1 MKELLFSFL
10 ITKYFGQN
18 ETLFYLPKKVEIIVE
33 IPCGIINIFG
43 KYPLL
48 SMFKNKTEIKIENLP
63 HLIINRNI
71 DSNIQIV
78 CNYLKLLNAG
88 QLSEKDLIIQDISM
102 SAKDIKE
109 TFDSSCFENE
119 TTIEAKSF
127 SAEECESLIK
137 NLFKNDFGIQF
148 PSYYLI
154 NSFINVFAGQLK
166 KFSMNFN
173 LTAANLI
180 QIGIALKNPNL
191 KKLREIIIKSFIK
204 NSIHFTKS
212 AYDAIIN
219 DQLKVYKGFNNGIYD
234 ENEIL
239 EDAIKALEKR
249 EDIISIGK
257 IDPPLLFFHERESQ
271 EFSIITNENPNSK
284 EYNMFLELSK
294 SFLLFQK
301 IVFNGYGNDY
311 HIKIPEQL
319 KHYTKFTHNQF
330 LEEIKQ
336 ILSVTNPV
344 YTEEKIEYK
353 NDNLLNILKSIEEI
367 VGDYVFT
374 ADNFLKMILILIR
387 IRENV
392 PIIMMGETGCGK
404 AAIIRKLDELLNN
417 GETTMHILNI
427 HAGVTDEEIVNFL
440 FEDKV
445 IEGRK
450 YESII
455 QEAAALSKKEQERRR
470 YWYEK

>member
-1 MKELLFSFL
+1 M
-10 ITKYFGQN
+10 
-18 ETLFYLPKKVEIIVE
+18 
-33 IPCGIINIFG
+33 
-43 KYPLL
+43 
-48 SMFKNKTEIKIENLP
+48 
-63 HLIINRNI
+63 
-71 DSNIQIV
+71 
-78 CNYLKLLNAG
+78 LNAG

-102 SAKDIKE
+102 SAEDIKE

-137 NLFKNDFGIQF
+137 NLFKNDLGIQF

-180 QIGIALKNPNL
+180 QIGIALKNPKL

-219 DQLKVYKGFNNGIYD
+219 DQLKIYKRFNNGIYD

-239 EDAIKALEKR
+239 EDAIRDLEKR

-257 IDPPLLFFHERESQ
+257 IDPPLLFFHEREGQ
-271 EFSIITNENPNSK
+271 EFSIITNENPNSN

-301 IVFNGYGNDY
+301 NYSKDY
-311 HIKIPEQL
+311 PIKIPEQL

-344 YTEEKIEYK
+344 YTEEKI
-353 NDNLLNILKSIEEI
+353 
-367 VGDYVFT
+367 
-374 ADNFLKMILILIR
+374 
-387 IRENV
+387 
-392 PIIMMGETGCGK
+392 
-404 AAIIRKLDELLNN
+404 
-417 GETTMHILNI
+417 
-427 HAGVTDEEIVNFL
+427 
-440 FEDKV
+440 
-445 IEGRK
+445 
-450 YESII
+450 
-455 QEAAALSKKEQERRR
+455 
-470 YWYEK
+470 